1 MASDEHLQLPKLAPW
16 RQEWQGIWQDPW
28 LRALVGW
35 LPLVLALWMGSVFQG
50 GLLRELPIGLVD
62 QDHSTLSRHLAR
74 ELDGSALMSLQQE
87 YLSVAEG
94 VRALR
99 AGNIYALV
107 LFPHDLEKQV
117 RQQRQPVVT
126 AFYNGQLLLVG
137 RLLNGSLLQILGAAA
152 AQLSVANQLVQTP
165 VLWTAMGDSVPILS
179 QVTPLY
185 NQAGNYALFLLP
197 ALLLALWQM
206 LILIAAVSA
215 LVRRRRLGL
224 RLPGS
229 ARLCSAQ
236 LVRIFFPYLCIYW
249 GWGILLLGLLVGGFG
264 WPMVGSWGLLILAQ
278 GLMVLACLAV
288 GCLFYGLTQD
298 GARAM
303 SLVAVYSAPAF
314 AFMGITFPTH
324 DMNGLA
330 QLWRGL
336 LPVAHY
342 AELHIGQANIGMEGA
357 AALYPLWAL
366 LPFGLLWPLVVLL
379 LGRRSD
385 G

>member
-1 MASDEHLQLPKLAPW
+1 MASDEHQQLLEPW
-16 RQEWQGIWQDPW
+16 WQEWQGIWQDPW

-107 LFPHDLEKQV
+107 LFPHDLERQV

-137 RLLNGSLLQILGAAA
+137 RLLNGSLLQTLGAAA
-152 AQLSVANQLVQTP
+152 A
-165 VLWTAMGDSVPILS
+165 MGASVPILS

-185 NQAGNYALFLLP
+185 NPAGNYALFLLP

-224 RLPGS
+224 RLAGS
-229 ARLCSAQ
+229 ARRCSSQ

-249 GWGILLLGLLVGGFG
+249 GWGLLLLGLLVGGFG
-264 WPMVGSWGLLILAQ
+264 WPLVGSWGLLILAQ

-314 AFMGITFPTH
+314 AFMGVTFPAH

-330 QLWRGL
+330 QLWRSL

-366 LPFGLLWPLVVLL
+366 LPFGLLWPLIVLL